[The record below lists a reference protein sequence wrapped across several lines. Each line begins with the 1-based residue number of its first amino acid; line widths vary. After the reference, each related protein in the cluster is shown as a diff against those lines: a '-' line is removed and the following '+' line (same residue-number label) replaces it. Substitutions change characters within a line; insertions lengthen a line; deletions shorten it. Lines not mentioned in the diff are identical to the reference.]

1 MRLKLALKKYLLVL
15 FNDIIYILKLLI
27 INTVIITCI
36 LLDVFH
42 VKITDRNN
50 NLNMYINLVE
60 MYV

>member
-1 MRLKLALKKYLLVL
+1 MIL
-15 FNDIIYILKLLI
+15 YILILI

-50 NLNMYINLVE
+50 NLSMCINIV
-60 MYV
+60 